1 MKKYKDYDLS
11 ELMIYF
17 NIISLYMQQVRYEFH
32 PICKHWTARKRLG
45 LGPSFISSPS
55 TSERG
60 SPQKWL
66 NSKTYLTKKAL
77 LFLDR
82 LEFYGPCT
90 HEVYCSFTGKM
101 HILSSPCLMM
111 LILSTQTSTRSTD
124 QRQDFNLPCIHK
136 CSNITDWKRRFWKC
150 CFKSI

>member
-1 MKKYKDYDLS
+1 MRKKMKKYKDYDLS

-17 NIISLYMQQVRYEFH
+17 NIISLYMQQVHYEFH

-60 SPQKWL
+60 SPEKCL
-66 NSKTYLTKKAL
+66 NSLSAFILGSPGILWPLHPY
-77 LFLDR
+77 
-82 LEFYGPCT
+82 
-90 HEVYCSFTGKM
+90 HEVYCSFTEKM
-101 HILSSPCLMM
+101 HTLSSPCLMM
-111 LILSTQTSTRSTD
+111 LILSTWISTWSTD
-124 QRQDFNLPCIHK
+124 QRQDFNHPGIHK
-136 CSNITDWKRRFWKC
+136 CNNITDWLWKC